1 MRDTKGWRIRPH
13 HDQRPSMTAERPP
26 VDRVG
31 PMPKVLI
38 DAQDAHILRILQ
50 VNGRISNADL
60 AHEIGLSPAATKER
74 VQHLTNE
81 GFVLGFEAV
90 LNPTKLAY
98 GMLAFAEVRLQHSG
112 RSFADDFEA
121 AVMARTEILE
131 CHEIT
136 GAFDYLLKARVADMP
151 AYREL
156 VSSVVWSLPS
166 VRDIRTYVV
175 LEEIK
180 STARIPIS
188 FGTGNNGF
196 P

>member
-1 MRDTKGWRIRPH
+1 VPADR
-13 HDQRPSMTAERPP
+13 SL
-26 VDRVG
+26 VDRGGAG
-31 PMPKVLI
+31 PKTSI
-38 DAQDAHILRILQ
+38 DAFDAHILRILQ
-50 VNGRISNADL
+50 ANGRISNADL
-60 AHEIGLSPAATKER
+60 AQEVGLSPTATKER
-74 VQHLTNE
+74 VQHLTTE
-81 GFVLGFEAV
+81 GFVMGFEAV
-90 LNPTKLAY
+90 LNPTKLSH
-98 GMLAFAEVRLQHSG
+98 GMLAFAEVRLQHAG
-112 RSFADDFEA
+112 RAFANDFEA
-121 AVMARTEILE
+121 AVLARAEILE

-188 FGTGNNGF
+188 FGPGNNGY

>member
-1 MRDTKGWRIRPH
+1 MDL
-13 HDQRPSMTAERPP
+13 SP
-26 VDRVG
+26 VNRG
-31 PMPKVLI
+31 GLSPKALI

-50 VNGRISNADL
+50 ANGRISNADL
-60 AHEIGLSPAATKER
+60 AQEVGLSAAAAKER
-74 VQHLTNE
+74 VRRLTDE
-81 GFVLGFEAV
+81 GFVMGFEAV
-90 LNPTKLAY
+90 LNPSKLAR
-98 GMLAFAEVRLQHSG
+98 GMLAFAEVRLQNSG
-112 RSFADDFEA
+112 RALADDFEA
-121 AVMARTEILE
+121 AVMARPEILE
-131 CHEIT
+131 CHEIA

-180 STARIPIS
+180 STARIPV
-188 FGTGNNGF
+188 FVGPGNNGG